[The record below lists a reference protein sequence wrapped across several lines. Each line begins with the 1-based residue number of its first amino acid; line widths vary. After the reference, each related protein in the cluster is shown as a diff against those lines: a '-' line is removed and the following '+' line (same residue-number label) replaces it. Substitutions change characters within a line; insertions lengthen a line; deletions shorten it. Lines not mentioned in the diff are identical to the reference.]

1 MIRLT
6 NVSKQW
12 DGFALENI
20 NLSVKEG
27 EYFVIL
33 GPTGAGKTLLL
44 ELLAGFFEPD
54 YGKIEMFNDEV
65 TDHPPEDRR
74 VGFVYQDYMLF
85 PHLNVFE
92 NIAFGLK
99 LKKYPVQEVQQRV
112 RNIAKTFGIAKLL
125 RRDISTLSGG
135 EAQRVALAR
144 ALVLRP
150 KVLLLDEPLAALDPN
165 IQDLVRDEIKEV
177 HQTYG
182 ITTIHVTHNRE
193 EAITLADRIAII
205 GNGKIYQVGSS
216 EDVFRKPASRLVAE
230 FVGVQNIFVGDIAKN
245 GQVKIEGLNNGSVF
259 TISDRVGKVTITLRP
274 EDIIISPKKVKTSA
288 RNLLSGRIS
297 SMEDKG
303 TVVSVKV
310 DVGRNFTVFITKQA
324 LEDLG
329 ITIGSEVYLMF
340 KASAIHV
347 F

>member
-1 MIRLT
+1 
-6 NVSKQW
+6 
-12 DGFALENI
+12 
-20 NLSVKEG
+20 
-27 EYFVIL
+27 
-33 GPTGAGKTLLL
+33 
-44 ELLAGFFEPD
+44 
-54 YGKIEMFNDEV
+54 MFNDEV
-65 TDHPPEDRR
+65 TQKPPEDRR

-99 LKKYPVQEVQQRV
+99 LKKYPVQEVKQRV
-112 RNIAKTFGIAKLL
+112 KDIAKTLGIAKLL
-125 RRDISTLSGG
+125 HRDISTLSGG

-165 IQDLVRDEIKEV
+165 IQELVRSEIKEI
-177 HQTYG
+177 HQKFG

-193 EAITLADRIAII
+193 EAITLGDRIAII
-205 GNGKIYQVGSS
+205 GTGKIYQVGSS
-216 EDVFRKPASRLVAE
+216 EEVFRKPASRFVAE

-259 TISDRVGKVTITLRP
+259 TISNRIGKVTITLRP

-288 RNLLSGRIS
+288 RNLLRGRIS
-297 SMEDKG
+297 AMEDKG

-340 KASAIHV
+340 KASAVHV